1 MKNSRKRDKV
11 EFITPEKKSG
21 ANFRDTTVNINNCK
35 FDFNFSIT
43 INYLKFLQKP
53 KII

>member
-21 ANFRDTTVNINNCK
+21 ANFRDTTVNINNRK
-35 FDFNFSIT
+35 FDLNFSRI
-43 INYLKFLQKP
+43 INYLKCLQKP
-53 KII
+53 RII